1 MDHHRPTLDRRVS
14 MEATPELRALL
25 RQRLLVVEG
34 NQTAPGRTPRAVGGY
49 GCSVTALGSAPVRLP
64 SQRVREVSSFGG
76 SDCAPLC
83 SRATQA
89 VRAPLNAAAAAA
101 ICSPLALTYDA
112 RAAHS
117 LELRVGAMDVRNVQL
132 AQEIA
137 KIKDGA
143 AEDDGSLFS
152 EERERLLA
160 ETDELLAETDRMTA
174 RNQEMV
180 AQRAELQ
187 AEANEFQA
195 SVAQVEELKAECKIL
210 RLSKEQKEV
219 ARAQAGDRVAMELQV
234 SAMTQEIHALRD
246 ENNELRLANS
256 RVPELEVKVRTLAN
270 ENERLAARTVEAQQE
285 LERQMQQRAT
295 QAPAT
300 NPAPADAGHS
310 ESRLRAVM
318 ASVGTSTSELQQ
330 AISGVEA
337 MLDEAKRELAAKQFR
352 ERRAA
357 FEQLHAAIESQRP
370 DEDVLEQ
377 AIIAARSAQVENEDV
392 EKAETKLAELRSL
405 TPEERRA
412 RAMRELEAKLKKEA
426 FLLVKKDDA
435 AGLMEL
441 LDGLDQEIR
450 WQDWR
455 DYAGRTLLRCAKE
468 LRVSFVQKAL
478 EQRLGDSA
486 DVTQRL
492 NGAFTASAARAALK
506 AAEQAATPETDEPF
520 FEATL
525 QRSITPPN
533 EATDAGMGGEAVNP
547 ISSDQRSLRSASG
560 GPGDD
565 QADKKEITQ
574 DEEDKLKAR
583 ALRAVVQD
591 DFVTLGEVLNLAPV
605 EKWSKWENKAG
616 KDLLTL
622 SQERG
627 SSSAYSALARALGML
642 KEAKREAF
650 AERETVWVFIAG
662 DVQPRRATVLEDT
675 PEEADQVLV
684 EYWDGDAPPERV
696 DRCIVRRMW
705 S

>member
-441 LDGLDQEIR
+441 LDSLDQEIR
-450 WQDWR
+450 WRDWR
-455 DYAGRTLLRCAKE
+455 DYAGRTLVRCAKE
-468 LRVSFVQKAL
+468 LRVSFVHKAL
-478 EQRLGDSA
+478 EERLGDSG
-486 DVTQRL
+486 DMTQRL
-492 NGAFTASAARAALK
+492 TGAFTAAAARAALK
-506 AAEQAATPETDEPF
+506 AAEQAAMPETDESF
-520 FEATL
+520 VSEAPL
-525 QRSITPPN
+525 QRSVTPQP
-533 EATDAGMGGEAVNP
+533 EAVAT
-547 ISSDQRSLRSASG
+547 SDLRFSRSASG
-560 GPGDD
+560 RPCND
-565 QADKKEITQ
+565 QPEKKEITT
-574 DEEDKLKAR
+574 DEEEKLKAR

-591 DFVTLGEVLNLAPV
+591 DSATLGEVLNLAPV
-605 EKWSKWENKAG
+605 DKWSRWENKAG

-650 AERETVWVFIAG
+650 AERETVWVFITG

-696 DRCIVRRMW
+696 DRCIIRRMW

>member
-1 MDHHRPTLDRRVS
+1 
-14 MEATPELRALL
+14 
-25 RQRLLVVEG
+25 
-34 NQTAPGRTPRAVGGY
+34 
-49 GCSVTALGSAPVRLP
+49 
-64 SQRVREVSSFGG
+64 
-76 SDCAPLC
+76 
-83 SRATQA
+83 
-89 VRAPLNAAAAAA
+89 
-101 ICSPLALTYDA
+101 
-112 RAAHS
+112 
-117 LELRVGAMDVRNVQL
+117 
-132 AQEIA
+132 
-137 KIKDGA
+137 
-143 AEDDGSLFS
+143 
-152 EERERLLA
+152 
-160 ETDELLAETDRMTA
+160 
-174 RNQEMV
+174 MV

-195 SVAQVEELKAECKIL
+195 SAALVEELKAECETF
-210 RLSKEQKEV
+210 RLSEEQVEA
-219 ARAQAGDRVAMELQV
+219 ARAQAGDSFAMELQV
-234 SAMTQEIHALRD
+234 SAMSEEVNTLRA
-246 ENNELRLANS
+246 ENTELRLATS
-256 RVPELEVKVRTLAN
+256 RVPELETKVRKLAN
-270 ENERLAARTVEAQQE
+270 DNERLEDKIRQQE
-285 LERQMQQRAT
+285 VEMLTQQRET
-295 QAPAT
+295 QASAT
-300 NPAPADAGHS
+300 NHAPAVAACS
-310 ESRLRAVM
+310 ESRLRTVM
-318 ASVGTSTSELQQ
+318 AGVGTSTGDLQQ
-330 AISGVEA
+330 AICGVEA
-337 MLDEAKRELAAKQFR
+337 LLNEARRELAAKQLR

-357 FEQLHAAIESQRP
+357 FEQLHAAIERP

-377 AIIAARSAQVENEDV
+377 AITAARSAQVEKEDV
-392 EKAETKLAELRSL
+392 EKAEAKLAELRAL

-455 DYAGRTLLRCAKE
+455 DYAGRTMVRCAKE
-468 LRVSFVQKAL
+468 LRVTFVQTAL
-478 EQRLGDSA
+478 EQRLGVSTDT
-486 DVTQRL
+486 TQRPT
-492 NGAFTASAARAALK
+492 GVFTAAAARAALK
-506 AAEQAATPETDEPF
+506 AAEQAASPQMDETFVSESP
-520 FEATL
+520 L
-525 QRSITPPN
+525 QRSITPQ
-533 EATDAGMGGEAVNP
+533 AEAVP
-547 ISSDQRSLRSASG
+547 EQAVATPATSDQRSLRSTNG
-560 GPGDD
+560 RPGDD
-565 QADKKEITQ
+565 QSEMKEITP
-574 DEEDKLKAR
+574 DEEEKLKAR

-591 DFVTLGEVLNLAPV
+591 DFVTLGEVLELAPV